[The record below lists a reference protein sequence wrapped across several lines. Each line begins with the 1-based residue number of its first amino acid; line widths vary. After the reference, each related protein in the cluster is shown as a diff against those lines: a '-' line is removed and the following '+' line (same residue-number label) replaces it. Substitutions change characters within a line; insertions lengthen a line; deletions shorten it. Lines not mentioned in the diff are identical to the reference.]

1 MSKSAIKARYYMALC
16 RTCGGKVDVL
26 CENVTWRLGHVQDW
40 IKAGYVVSLV
50 DQDTATKRRECTCKE
65 STQSG

>member
-1 MSKSAIKARYYMALC
+1 MKTPAGQAKYYMALC
-16 RTCGGKVDVL
+16 PTCGGKVNVL
-26 CENVTWRLGHVQDW
+26 CENVTWRLGHVQEW